1 MMQRKYV
8 YLFELDSVRD
18 SDDEVIAGQAA
29 IYDEI
34 VRKGNTVVLTYN
46 QLVDSRAF
54 FSLMTDEAYYRNILQ
69 LFEQGCIRIS
79 QFGDIRTVAQ
89 YILSTVDANKRFIY
103 SALPLKF
110 TQKRLIALVQRS
122 LVYSDLSEI
131 REYMEGGRRSD
142 EDVEDLF
149 IELERDDA
157 GNVKRISMDGDGED
171 VAMHRDILKNLY
183 SFLSIILRLSMLHD
197 VYIAP
202 RKASEIAPFRF
213 HHVLQCVLR
222 LSMSSIP
229 QWEEVR
235 AILQDLPAFRAGQN
249 GRSRYH
255 RDLYRQFHDGG
266 LADAQRQAY
275 SLAEAVVDLC
285 YNYVCEISICNI
297 SKHYNVEELRELDS
311 PKPTF
316 AADFMRRL
324 QIVWDRGNQ
333 VKSRFLREETNRF
346 VPFKQKDRLP
356 DFSEAVRMAEYTRG
370 CQLSEAESVPRY
382 EYEEMEQ
389 QRGHRQ
395 AIFSGIGQKLFFSF
409 ICLLAACGV
418 KFAFQDM
425 KHVLD
430 HFMNVGTAVFSIA
443 ETILFLLFTE
453 WISNVLAAHCPVF
466 VPLSKALGSMYTLL
480 RDAWHTF
487 CMPRAV
493 SAASPGAEVSEAR
506 SQETPIDFITPKELR
521 DYQAYRKRH
530 GGLFAPSDEI
540 PIADTGD
547 RAVVRKLVRSME
559 LYHQE
564 FGMVYQSRYNTFL
577 VDPIAK
583 ADGTYYP
590 FERVLPTAG
599 NGVVIAAMRAEK
611 FVLLKQYRHALRAEQ
626 YSFPRGYAEPG
637 TAPLE
642 NIRRE
647 LAEEL
652 HATVMHAPQSLGFLE
667 PDSGLTSRR
676 IEVFLVELDDY
687 QANIGH
693 EGILEV
699 REVSPEDLA
708 QMIENGTVSD
718 GYTIGAM
725 ELWQLK
731 NAS

>member
-1 MMQRKYV
+1 MIGTAIQQKYV

-18 SDDEVIAGQAA
+18 SDEEIIAGQAA

-333 VKSRFLREETNRF
+333 VKSRFLREMSWPRIVLYLCPCPRHWAACTLCFGMPGIRSACRELYR
-346 VPFKQKDRLP
+346 QHR
-356 DFSEAVRMAEYTRG
+356 RG
-370 CQLSEAESVPRY
+370 PRY
-382 EYEEMEQ
+382 L
-389 QRGHRQ
+389 RRAARRLRLISSHRRNC
-395 AIFSGIGQKLFFSF
+395 AIIRPTGSAMAV
-409 ICLLAACGV
+409 CLLHRMRFPLRIRA
-418 KFAFQDM
+418 
-425 KHVLD
+425 
-430 HFMNVGTAVFSIA
+430 
-443 ETILFLLFTE
+443 TE
-453 WISNVLAAHCPVF
+453 
-466 VPLSKALGSMYTLL
+466 PLSASWSAPWNSTIRSL
-480 RDAWHTF
+480 AWST
-487 CMPRAV
+487 RAATIPSSSIPSRKPMARIIPL
-493 SAASPGAEVSEAR
+493 SASC
-506 SQETPIDFITPKELR
+506 
-521 DYQAYRKRH
+521 
-530 GGLFAPSDEI
+530 
-540 PIADTGD
+540 
-547 RAVVRKLVRSME
+547 
-559 LYHQE
+559 
-564 FGMVYQSRYNTFL
+564 
-577 VDPIAK
+577 
-583 ADGTYYP
+583 
-590 FERVLPTAG
+590 
-599 NGVVIAAMRAEK
+599 
-611 FVLLKQYRHALRAEQ
+611 
-626 YSFPRGYAEPG
+626 
-637 TAPLE
+637 
-642 NIRRE
+642 
-647 LAEEL
+647 
-652 HATVMHAPQSLGFLE
+652 
-667 PDSGLTSRR
+667 
-676 IEVFLVELDDY
+676 
-687 QANIGH
+687 
-693 EGILEV
+693 
-699 REVSPEDLA
+699 
-708 QMIENGTVSD
+708 
-718 GYTIGAM
+718 
-725 ELWQLK
+725 
-731 NAS
+731 

>member
-1 MMQRKYV
+1 M
-8 YLFELDSVRD
+8 
-18 SDDEVIAGQAA
+18 
-29 IYDEI
+29 
-34 VRKGNTVVLTYN
+34 
-46 QLVDSRAF
+46 
-54 FSLMTDEAYYRNILQ
+54 
-69 LFEQGCIRIS
+69 
-79 QFGDIRTVAQ
+79 
-89 YILSTVDANKRFIY
+89 
-103 SALPLKF
+103 
-110 TQKRLIALVQRS
+110 
-122 LVYSDLSEI
+122 
-131 REYMEGGRRSD
+131 
-142 EDVEDLF
+142 EDLF

-324 QIVWDRGNQ
+324 QIVWNRGNQ

-480 RDAWHTF
+480 RD
-487 CMPRAV
+487 
-493 SAASPGAEVSEAR
+493 
-506 SQETPIDFITPKELR
+506 I
-521 DYQAYRKRH
+521 
-530 GGLFAPSDEI
+530 
-540 PIADTGD
+540 
-547 RAVVRKLVRSME
+547 
-559 LYHQE
+559 
-564 FGMVYQSRYNTFL
+564 
-577 VDPIAK
+577 
-583 ADGTYYP
+583 
-590 FERVLPTAG
+590 
-599 NGVVIAAMRAEK
+599 
-611 FVLLKQYRHALRAEQ
+611 
-626 YSFPRGYAEPG
+626 
-637 TAPLE
+637 
-642 NIRRE
+642 
-647 LAEEL
+647 L
-652 HATVMHAPQSLGFLE
+652 HAESC
-667 PDSGLTSRR
+667 
-676 IEVFLVELDDY
+676 
-687 QANIGH
+687 IGSIAGGR
-693 EGILEV
+693 GI
-699 REVSPEDLA
+699 
-708 QMIENGTVSD
+708 
-718 GYTIGAM
+718 
-725 ELWQLK
+725 
-731 NAS
+731 

>member
-1 MMQRKYV
+1 MQRKYV

-202 RKASEIAPFRF
+202 RKASE
-213 HHVLQCVLR
+213 
-222 LSMSSIP
+222 
-229 QWEEVR
+229 
-235 AILQDLPAFRAGQN
+235 
-249 GRSRYH
+249 
-255 RDLYRQFHDGG
+255 
-266 LADAQRQAY
+266 
-275 SLAEAVVDLC
+275 
-285 YNYVCEISICNI
+285 
-297 SKHYNVEELRELDS
+297 
-311 PKPTF
+311 
-316 AADFMRRL
+316 
-324 QIVWDRGNQ
+324 
-333 VKSRFLREETNRF
+333 
-346 VPFKQKDRLP
+346 
-356 DFSEAVRMAEYTRG
+356 
-370 CQLSEAESVPRY
+370 
-382 EYEEMEQ
+382 
-389 QRGHRQ
+389 
-395 AIFSGIGQKLFFSF
+395 
-409 ICLLAACGV
+409 
-418 KFAFQDM
+418 
-425 KHVLD
+425 
-430 HFMNVGTAVFSIA
+430 
-443 ETILFLLFTE
+443 
-453 WISNVLAAHCPVF
+453 
-466 VPLSKALGSMYTLL
+466 
-480 RDAWHTF
+480 
-487 CMPRAV
+487 
-493 SAASPGAEVSEAR
+493 
-506 SQETPIDFITPKELR
+506 
-521 DYQAYRKRH
+521 
-530 GGLFAPSDEI
+530 FAPSDEI

-611 FVLLKQYRHALRAEQ
+611 FILLKQYRHALRAEQ

-637 TAPLE
+637 AAPAE

-652 HATVMHAPQSLGFLE
+652 HATVTHAPQSLGFLE

-676 IEVFLVELDDY
+676 IEAFLVELDDY